1 MKNIEIERGFVE
13 KVEPIFAKAINVSLL
28 LLLLL
33 RRTSESSESEIEK
46 WGNEYADELKT
57 QKAFAESL
65 DEASVKKV

>member
-1 MKNIEIERGFVE
+1 MKNIEIERGFVG
-13 KVEPIFAKAINVSLL
+13 KVEPIFAKAINVSL

>member
-1 MKNIEIERGFVE
+1 MKNIEIERGFVG
-13 KVEPIFAKAINVSLL
+13 KVEPIFAKAINVS

>member
-1 MKNIEIERGFVE
+1 MKNIEIERGFVG
-13 KVEPIFAKAINVSLL
+13 KVEPIFAKAINVS

-65 DEASVKKV
+65 DEASFKKV